1 MLVTLPN
8 KNPFFSS
15 PMPKNPKYIRERLFQ
30 GIDKDYN
37 VTDMGIVVEVLGELE
52 NFHMSRE
59 ELEDTRLGKHINELR
74 RKASD
79 NKELATRAKSLI
91 KRWRDLLAPESGPP
105 PGGGNNN
112 NNNSNLVTNGNSR
125 HTNSHTYPGPGSR
138 GPSHPAAR
146 GNNSVSSPR
155 VPPAN
160 TKLSPSANSSQKP
173 TAAPSSASSQSARSN
188 VRNNGP
194 NVQSPAV
201 SKALPGSGSRDSP
214 VVISSGSSSPVSIQS
229 VQEISRPCSPATS
242 SVSII
247 QSRESSPVRLS
258 QKRPR
263 ARDDSEVAPAA
274 KFPRLNGGGG
284 GGGASGASSPTS
296 LKSGAVSSPRKNKN
310 ARRARQPL
318 ANSGPDLKRQM
329 LQARTGKVKTTQ
341 ELIANLG
348 LESKVQTSPPDCP
361 VSDLVPKE
369 DKSEL
374 MDRFFSSQQKS
385 ESEEGSEPDL
395 ASRPSTAA
403 DEASSSE
410 ESSSEPSRYPTP
422 APRQSVEDILSQLP
436 PIDSEK
442 VLADLEQNLA
452 EEEPEMEGLI
462 PAFKPRTEVTS
473 DLVENL
479 NNGQLDHIGGIRDY
493 QGDFKEWHQMASLPS
508 KDGELLHILPY
519 SLID

>member
-37 VTDMGIVVEVLGELE
+37 VTDMGIVIEVLGELE

-91 KRWRDLLAPESGPP
+91 KKWRDLLAPESGPP

-125 HTNSHTYPGPGSR
+125 LSNSHTYPGSR
-138 GPSHPAAR
+138 APSHPAAR
-146 GNNSVSSPR
+146 GSNSQGSPR
-155 VPPAN
+155 VPTAT
-160 TKLSPSANSSQKP
+160 TKLSPSANSSQRP
-173 TAAPSSASSQSARSN
+173 TTAPSSASSQSARSN

-194 NVQSPAV
+194 NVPSPAV

-214 VVISSGSSSPVSIQS
+214 VVISSGSSSPISIQS
-229 VQEISRPCSPATS
+229 VQ
-242 SVSII
+242 
-247 QSRESSPVRLS
+247 
-258 QKRPR
+258 
-263 ARDDSEVAPAA
+263 
-274 KFPRLNGGGG
+274 
-284 GGGASGASSPTS
+284 
-296 LKSGAVSSPRKNKN
+296 
-310 ARRARQPL
+310 
-318 ANSGPDLKRQM
+318 
-329 LQARTGKVKTTQ
+329 
-341 ELIANLG
+341 
-348 LESKVQTSPPDCP
+348 
-361 VSDLVPKE
+361 
-369 DKSEL
+369 
-374 MDRFFSSQQKS
+374 
-385 ESEEGSEPDL
+385 
-395 ASRPSTAA
+395 
-403 DEASSSE
+403 
-410 ESSSEPSRYPTP
+410 
-422 APRQSVEDILSQLP
+422 DIMSQLP

-442 VLADLEQNLA
+442 ILADLEENMA
-452 EEEPEMEGLI
+452 EEEPEMDGLI

>member
-1 MLVTLPN
+1 M
-8 KNPFFSS
+8 
-15 PMPKNPKYIRERLFQ
+15 
-30 GIDKDYN
+30 
-37 VTDMGIVVEVLGELE
+37 
-52 NFHMSRE
+52 
-59 ELEDTRLGKHINELR
+59 GKHINELR

-91 KRWRDLLAPESGPP
+91 KRWRDLLSPESGPP

-125 HTNSHTYPGPGSR
+125 LSNSHTYPASR

-146 GNNSVSSPR
+146 GSNSRQSPR
-155 VPPAN
+155 GPVAN
-160 TKLSPSANSSQKP
+160 SKLSPSANSSQRA
-173 TAAPSSASSQSARSN
+173 TTAPSSASSQSARSN

-194 NVQSPAV
+194 TAVQSPAV

-258 QKRPR
+258 PVQLSQKRPR
-263 ARDDSEVAPAA
+263 GREDTELAPAA
-274 KFPRLNGGGG
+274 KFPRLNGAS
-284 GGGASGASSPTS
+284 GASGASSPTS
-296 LKSGAVSSPRKNKN
+296 LKSAAVSSPRKNNKN
-310 ARRARQPL
+310 NKNTRRARQPP
-318 ANSGPDLKRQM
+318 AASGPDLKRQM

-348 LESKVQTSPPDCP
+348 LDTKVQTSPPACP

-385 ESEEGSEPDL
+385 DSEEGSEPDL
-395 ASRPSTAA
+395 VSRPSTAA
-403 DEASSSE
+403 EEASSSE
-410 ESSSEPSRYPTP
+410 ESSEPSRQPTP

-442 VLADLEQNLA
+442 VLAELEQNMA
-452 EEEPEMEGLI
+452 EEEPEIEGLI

-473 DLVENL
+473 ALVENL

>member
-91 KRWRDLLAPESGPP
+91 KRWRDLLSPESGPP

-112 NNNSNLVTNGNSR
+112 NNSNLVTNGNSR
-125 HTNSHTYPGPGSR
+125 IGNSHTYSGNR
-138 GPSHPAAR
+138 GPPPPAAR
-146 GNNSVSSPR
+146 GCSQQSPR
-155 VPPAN
+155 AQTAN
-160 TKLSPSANSSQKP
+160 SKLSPNSNSSQKP
-173 TAAPSSASSQSARSN
+173 TTAPSSTNSQSARSN

-194 NVQSPAV
+194 DTVLSPVV
-201 SKALPGSGSRDSP
+201 SRALPGSGSRESP
-214 VVISSGSSSPVSIQS
+214 VVISSGSSSPASVQS

-247 QSRESSPVRLS
+247 QSREASPVQVG
-258 QKRPR
+258 QKRQR
-263 ARDDSEVAPAA
+263 AKDETELPPVS
-274 KFPRLNGGGG
+274 KCPRLNG
-284 GGGASGASSPTS
+284 ASAASSPTS
-296 LKSGAVSSPRKNKN
+296 LKSAAISSPRKNSKSTRK
-310 ARRARQPL
+310 AKQHL
-318 ANSGPDLKRQM
+318 TSLGPDLKRQM

-341 ELIANLG
+341 ELIVNLG
-348 LESKVQTSPPDCP
+348 LDSKVKTSPAACS

-374 MDRFFSSQQKS
+374 MNRFFSSQQKS

-395 ASRPSTAA
+395 VSRPSTAA
-403 DEASSSE
+403 EEASSSE
-410 ESSSEPSRYPTP
+410 ESSEPSRYPTP
-422 APRQSVEDILSQLP
+422 APRESVEDILLQLP

-442 VLADLEQNLA
+442 VLAELEQNMS
-452 EEEPEMEGLI
+452 EEEPAIEGLI

-473 DLVENL
+473 ALVDDL
-479 NNGQLDHIGGIRDY
+479 NNGQLDHVGGIRDY

-508 KDGELLHILPY
+508 KNGELLHILPY

>member
-15 PMPKNPKYIRERLFQ
+15 PMPKNPKYIRERLFE

-91 KRWRDLLAPESGPP
+91 KKWRDLLSPESGPP

-112 NNNSNLVTNGNSR
+112 NNSNLVTNGNSR
-125 HTNSHTYPGPGSR
+125 LGNSHSYSGNR
-138 GPSHPAAR
+138 GAPPPAR
-146 GNNSVSSPR
+146 GSSRQSPR
-155 VPPAN
+155 APPVN
-160 TKLSPSANSSQKP
+160 SKLSPSANSSHRP
-173 TAAPSSASSQSARSN
+173 TTAPSSASSQSARSN

-194 NVQSPAV
+194 SNALSPPV
-201 SKALPGSGSRDSP
+201 SKTLPGSGSRDSP
-214 VVISSGSSSPVSIQS
+214 VVISSGSSSPASVQS

-247 QSRESSPVRLS
+247 QSRETSPVHVG
-258 QKRPR
+258 QKRQR
-263 ARDDSEVAPAA
+263 VKDDTELPPVS
-274 KFPRLNGGGG
+274 KCPRLNG
-284 GGGASGASSPTS
+284 ASATSSPTS
-296 LKSGAVSSPRKNKN
+296 LKSAAVSSPRKNSKN
-310 ARRARQPL
+310 ARRARPQVASL
-318 ANSGPDLKRQM
+318 GPDLKRQM

-341 ELIANLG
+341 ELIVNLG
-348 LESKVQTSPPDCP
+348 LESKVQTSPTGCS

-374 MDRFFSSQQKS
+374 MDRFFSSQHKS

-395 ASRPSTAA
+395 VSRPSTAA
-403 DEASSSE
+403 EEASSSE
-410 ESSSEPSRYPTP
+410 ESSEPSRVPTP
-422 APRQSVEDILSQLP
+422 APRESVEDILSQLP

-442 VLADLEQNLA
+442 VLAELEQNMS
-452 EEEPEMEGLI
+452 EEEPEIEGLI

-473 DLVENL
+473 ALVDDL

>member
-1 MLVTLPN
+1 
-8 KNPFFSS
+8 
-15 PMPKNPKYIRERLFQ
+15 
-30 GIDKDYN
+30 
-37 VTDMGIVVEVLGELE
+37 MG
-52 NFHMSRE
+52 
-59 ELEDTRLGKHINELR
+59 
-74 RKASD
+74 
-79 NKELATRAKSLI
+79 
-91 KRWRDLLAPESGPP
+91 
-105 PGGGNNN
+105 
-112 NNNSNLVTNGNSR
+112 
-125 HTNSHTYPGPGSR
+125 
-138 GPSHPAAR
+138 
-146 GNNSVSSPR
+146 
-155 VPPAN
+155 
-160 TKLSPSANSSQKP
+160 
-173 TAAPSSASSQSARSN
+173 
-188 VRNNGP
+188 
-194 NVQSPAV
+194 
-201 SKALPGSGSRDSP
+201 
-214 VVISSGSSSPVSIQS
+214 
-229 VQEISRPCSPATS
+229 
-242 SVSII
+242 
-247 QSRESSPVRLS
+247 
-258 QKRPR
+258 
-263 ARDDSEVAPAA
+263 
-274 KFPRLNGGGG
+274 
-284 GGGASGASSPTS
+284 
-296 LKSGAVSSPRKNKN
+296 
-310 ARRARQPL
+310 
-318 ANSGPDLKRQM
+318 
-329 LQARTGKVKTTQ
+329 VKTTQ
-341 ELIANLG
+341 ELLVNLG
-348 LESKVQTSPPDCP
+348 LGSKVQTSPPACH

>member
-1 MLVTLPN
+1 MIN
-8 KNPFFSS
+8 
-15 PMPKNPKYIRERLFQ
+15 YFQ
-30 GIDKDYN
+30 
-37 VTDMGIVVEVLGELE
+37 
-52 NFHMSRE
+52 
-59 ELEDTRLGKHINELR
+59 DTRLGKHINELR

-91 KRWRDLLAPESGPP
+91 KRWRDLLSPESGPP

-125 HTNSHTYPGPGSR
+125 LSNSNSHTYPGSR
-138 GPSHPAAR
+138 ASSHPAAR
-146 GNNSVSSPR
+146 GSNSGQSPR
-155 VPPAN
+155 GAPAN
-160 TKLSPSANSSQKP
+160 TKLSPSAASSQRAP
-173 TAAPSSASSQSARSN
+173 AAPAAPPSASSQSARSN

-194 NVQSPAV
+194 PSTTLQSPAV

-229 VQEISRPCSPATS
+229 VQEISRPCSPTTS

-247 QSRESSPVRLS
+247 QSRESSPVQLS

-263 ARDDSEVAPAA
+263 PREDSDLGPAA
-274 KFPRLNGGGG
+274 KFPRLNGAGGT
-284 GGGASGASSPTS
+284 SGASSPTS
-296 LKSGAVSSPRKNKN
+296 LTSPRKNNK
-310 ARRARQPL
+310 ASTRRARQPP
-318 ANSGPDLKRQM
+318 AATGPDLKRQM

-348 LESKVQTSPPDCP
+348 LDTKVQTSPPDCP

-385 ESEEGSEPDL
+385 DSEEGSEADL
-395 ASRPSTAA
+395 VSRPSTAA
-403 DEASSSE
+403 EEASSSE
-410 ESSSEPSRYPTP
+410 ESSEPSRYPTP

-442 VLADLEQNLA
+442 ILADLEQNMA
-452 EEEPEMEGLI
+452 EEEPEIEGLF
-462 PAFKPRTEVTS
+462 PAFKPRAEVTA

>member
-37 VTDMGIVVEVLGELE
+37 VTNMGIVVEVLGELE

-91 KRWRDLLAPESGPP
+91 KRWRDLLSPESGPP

-112 NNNSNLVTNGNSR
+112 NNSNLVTNGNSR
-125 HTNSHTYPGPGSR
+125 LGNSHTYSGSR
-138 GPSHPAAR
+138 GPSQPAAR
-146 GNNSVSSPR
+146 GSSRQSPR
-155 VPPAN
+155 APPAN
-160 TKLSPSANSSQKP
+160 SKLSPSVNSSQRP
-173 TAAPSSASSQSARSN
+173 TAAPSSTSSQSARSS
-188 VRNNGP
+188 VRNNA
-194 NVQSPAV
+194 VQSPAV

-214 VVISSGSSSPVSIQS
+214 VVISSGSSSPASVQS

-247 QSRESSPVRLS
+247 QSRETSPVLVG
-258 QKRPR
+258 QKRSR
-263 ARDDSEVAPAA
+263 AKNDTELQPLS
-274 KFPRLNGGGG
+274 KCPRLNG
-284 GGGASGASSPTS
+284 ANATSAASSPSS
-296 LKSGAVSSPRKNKN
+296 LKSATVGSPRKNNK
-310 ARRARQPL
+310 ATKKAKQQHPTKL
-318 ANSGPDLKRQM
+318 GLDLKRQM

-341 ELIANLG
+341 ELIVNLG
-348 LESKVQTSPPDCP
+348 LESKVQTSSAAYH

-385 ESEEGSEPDL
+385 ESSECSDPDL
-395 ASRPSTAA
+395 VSRPSTAA
-403 DEASSSE
+403 GEASSSE
-410 ESSSEPSRYPTP
+410 ESSEPSRYPTP
-422 APRQSVEDILSQLP
+422 TPRESVEDVLSQLP
-436 PIDSEK
+436 PIDSDK
-442 VLADLEQNLA
+442 VLAELEQSLA
-452 EEEPEMEGLI
+452 EEEPEIEGLI

-473 DLVENL
+473 DLVNNL

>member
-1 MLVTLPN
+1 M
-8 KNPFFSS
+8 S
-15 PMPKNPKYIRERLFQ
+15 PP
-30 GIDKDYN
+30 
-37 VTDMGIVVEVLGELE
+37 
-52 NFHMSRE
+52 
-59 ELEDTRLGKHINELR
+59 
-74 RKASD
+74 
-79 NKELATRAKSLI
+79 
-91 KRWRDLLAPESGPP
+91 
-105 PGGGNNN
+105 
-112 NNNSNLVTNGNSR
+112 
-125 HTNSHTYPGPGSR
+125 
-138 GPSHPAAR
+138 
-146 GNNSVSSPR
+146 
-155 VPPAN
+155 
-160 TKLSPSANSSQKP
+160 
-173 TAAPSSASSQSARSN
+173 
-188 VRNNGP
+188 
-194 NVQSPAV
+194 
-201 SKALPGSGSRDSP
+201 
-214 VVISSGSSSPVSIQS
+214 
-229 VQEISRPCSPATS
+229 
-242 SVSII
+242 
-247 QSRESSPVRLS
+247 
-258 QKRPR
+258 
-263 ARDDSEVAPAA
+263 A
-274 KFPRLNGGGG
+274 KFPRLNG
-284 GGGASGASSPTS
+284 ASGTGDVSAASSPTS
-296 LKSGAVSSPRKNKN
+296 LKSAAVSSPRKNNKN
-310 ARRARQPL
+310 TRRSRQPL

-403 DEASSSE
+403 EEASSSE
-410 ESSSEPSRYPTP
+410 ESSEPSRYPTP
-422 APRQSVEDILSQLP
+422 ALSAPRQSVEDIMSQLP

-442 VLADLEQNLA
+442 ILADLEENMA

>member
-1 MLVTLPN
+1 M
-8 KNPFFSS
+8 
-15 PMPKNPKYIRERLFQ
+15 
-30 GIDKDYN
+30 
-37 VTDMGIVVEVLGELE
+37 
-52 NFHMSRE
+52 
-59 ELEDTRLGKHINELR
+59 
-74 RKASD
+74 
-79 NKELATRAKSLI
+79 
-91 KRWRDLLAPESGPP
+91 
-105 PGGGNNN
+105 
-112 NNNSNLVTNGNSR
+112 
-125 HTNSHTYPGPGSR
+125 
-138 GPSHPAAR
+138 
-146 GNNSVSSPR
+146 
-155 VPPAN
+155 
-160 TKLSPSANSSQKP
+160 
-173 TAAPSSASSQSARSN
+173 
-188 VRNNGP
+188 
-194 NVQSPAV
+194 
-201 SKALPGSGSRDSP
+201 
-214 VVISSGSSSPVSIQS
+214 VISSGSSSPISIQS

-247 QSRESSPVRLS
+247 QSRESSPVELS

-263 ARDDSEVAPAA
+263 GRDDTELTPPA
-274 KFPRLNGGGG
+274 KFPRLNGA
-284 GGGASGASSPTS
+284 GGASGASSPTS
-296 LKSGAVSSPRKNKN
+296 LKSGAVTSPRKNKN
-310 ARRARQPL
+310 ARRARKPL

-348 LESKVQTSPPDCP
+348 LESKVQTSSPDCP

-385 ESEEGSEPDL
+385 DSEDGSEPDL

-403 DEASSSE
+403 EEASSSE
-410 ESSSEPSRYPTP
+410 ESSEPSRYPTP
-422 APRQSVEDILSQLP
+422 DTAPRQSVEDILSQLP

-442 VLADLEQNLA
+442 ILADLEQNMA
-452 EEEPEMEGLI
+452 EEEPEIEGLI

>member
-15 PMPKNPKYIRERLFQ
+15 PMPKNPKSLRERLFE

-37 VTDMGIVVEVLGELE
+37 VINMGIVVEVLGELE

-74 RKASD
+74 RKASN

-112 NNNSNLVTNGNSR
+112 NNSNLVTNGNSR
-125 HTNSHTYPGPGSR
+125 LNNSHSHSGSR
-138 GPSHPAAR
+138 GSSHPTAR
-146 GNNSVSSPR
+146 GSSRQSPR

-160 TKLSPSANSSQKP
+160 SKLSPSGNSSQRP
-173 TAAPSSASSQSARSN
+173 NTTTVPSSASSQSARSN
-188 VRNNGP
+188 VRNNT
-194 NVQSPAV
+194 VQSPAV

-214 VVISSGSSSPVSIQS
+214 VVISSGSSSPASVQS

-247 QSRESSPVRLS
+247 QSREASPVRVG
-258 QKRPR
+258 QKRR
-263 ARDDSEVAPAA
+263 AKDETELPSSA
-274 KFPRLNGGGG
+274 KCPRLNGARGVS
-284 GGGASGASSPTS
+284 ATSSPTS
-296 LKSGAVSSPRKNKN
+296 LRSANVRSPRKTSKPTKKG
-310 ARRARQPL
+310 RQQP
-318 ANSGPDLKRQM
+318 ANLGPDLKRQM
-329 LQARTGKVKTTQ
+329 LQAKTGKVKTTQ
-341 ELIANLG
+341 ELLVNLG
-348 LESKVQTSPPDCP
+348 LESKVQTSPPACH

-395 ASRPSTAA
+395 VSRPSTAA
-403 DEASSSE
+403 EEASSSE
-410 ESSSEPSRYPTP
+410 ESSEPSRYPTP
-422 APRQSVEDILSQLP
+422 APRESVEDILSQLP

-442 VLADLEQNLA
+442 VLAELEQSMA
-452 EEEPEMEGLI
+452 EEEPEIEGLF

-473 DLVENL
+473 ALVDDL